1 MTTFASQVAAPSGTS
16 GWFLPSSGQ
25 WYYIL
30 VNLGGMSGTPAYS
43 YGWSSG
49 SSTAA
54 SNLNSKLS
62 VVGSGNY
69 DSFSNSDELYWSS
82 SEYSSSN
89 AYSAYFGSNGSM
101 YFANSNYKS
110 GTGRVRPVLAF

>member
-30 VNLGGMSGTPAYS
+30 VNLGGMSATPGNAW
-43 YGWSSG
+43 GWSNA

-69 DSFSNSDELYWSS
+69 DAFSNSSEYYWSS
-82 SEYSSSN
+82 SEGSSGHAYYARFYSD
-89 AYSAYFGSNGSM
+89 GGM
-101 YFANSNYKS
+101 YFAGYYRKS
-110 GTGRVRPVLAF
+110 GTYRGRAVLAF